1 MIPKRPSQFAARCCL
16 AWLALLQ
23 LPTGLQ
29 AAEPSTAP
37 AQAAAPAPDPKT
49 SEAALNT
56 SFVVPVQMFKLTLT
70 SASASNRLE
79 INHFQ
84 PLSHKSDA
92 ILFFDNTVYA
102 KARPLGEAGA
112 GLPDV
117 ETWGESFR
125 LGYRKLIQGGRGY
138 LGVNGGYDNALQQGY
153 LYQQLGIGGEAI
165 LPWVA
170 IVATLTQGIGNT
182 YYQNLDKSLLSSF
195 NIQASFSTG
204 IPNLS
209 IAPRFYYV
217 HDRQGSESPGG
228 QIQLVYGVNRFLSI
242 SLATN
247 YDTLNGQGESLQF
260 HYLFHPP
267 NRKQVPAAIPY
278 GIASGFSQA
287 IGNTGS
293 RIIRLTGSA
302 PAYGD

>member
-1 MIPKRPSQFAARCCL
+1 M
-16 AWLALLQ
+16 Q
-23 LPTGLQ
+23 LPTCIK
-29 AAEPSTAP
+29 AAEPLPLSAQSSNQGLD
-37 AQAAAPAPDPKT
+37 QAAAASDDLT
-49 SEAALNT
+49 G
-56 SFVVPVQMFKLTLT
+56 FVVPVQMFKLTLT
-70 SASASNRLE
+70 SASSSNRLE

-84 PLSHKSDA
+84 PLSRGSDS

-138 LGVNGGYDNALQQGY
+138 LGINGGYDNALQQGY
-153 LYQQLGIGGEAI
+153 LYQQLGIGAEAI
-165 LPWVA
+165 YPSVA
-170 IVATLTQGIGNT
+170 IVATLTQGLG
-182 YYQNLDKSLLSSF
+182 
-195 NIQASFSTG
+195 
-204 IPNLS
+204 
-209 IAPRFYYV
+209 RFYYV
-217 HDRQGSESPGG
+217 HARQGEQSPGG
-228 QIQLVYGVNRFLSI
+228 QLQLVYGVSRHLSV
-242 SLATN
+242 SLSAN
-247 YDTLNGQGESLQF
+247 YDDLNGEGGSLQF

-267 NRKQVPAAIPY
+267 NPKLVPSSVPY

-293 RIIRLTGSA
+293 RIIRLTGST

>member
-1 MIPKRPSQFAARCCL
+1 M
-16 AWLALLQ
+16 Q
-23 LPTGLQ
+23 LPTCIK
-29 AAEPSTAP
+29 AAEPLPLSAQSSNQGLD
-37 AQAAAPAPDPKT
+37 QAAAASDDLT
-49 SEAALNT
+49 G
-56 SFVVPVQMFKLTLT
+56 FVVPVQMFKLTLT
-70 SASASNRLE
+70 SASSSNRLE

-84 PLSHKSDA
+84 PLSRGSDS

-138 LGVNGGYDNALQQGY
+138 LGINGGYDNALQQGY
-153 LYQQLGIGGEAI
+153 LYQQLGIGAEAI
-165 LPWVA
+165 YPSVA
-170 IVATLTQGIGNT
+170 IVATLTQGIGNSF
-182 YYQNLDKSLLSSF
+182 YQSLDKSLLSSF
-195 NIQASFSTG
+195 NIQASFATG
-204 IPNLS
+204 IPSLS
-209 IAPRFYYV
+209 VAPRFYYV
-217 HDRQGSESPGG
+217 YARQGEQSPGG
-228 QIQLVYGVNRFLSI
+228 QLQLVYGVSRYLSV
-242 SLATN
+242 SLSAN
-247 YDTLNGQGESLQF
+247 YDDLNGEGGSLQF

-267 NRKQVPAAIPY
+267 NPKLVPSSVPY

-293 RIIRLTGSA
+293 RIIRLTGST